1 MSALVGCGRIDMPV
15 LNFDMPDTLPEVC
28 HDRVRD
34 AWRGIGTH
42 SSEE

>member
-1 MSALVGCGRIDMPV
+1 MPV
-15 LNFDMPDTLPEVC
+15 LNFDTPDALPEVW

-34 AWRGIGTH
+34 ARRGIGTH